1 MLEKAYELLREQYH
15 ACCDIVNNDGYCLHF
30 AQEKWRHSMQ
40 VAGAGNYL
48 VRHVEALKDKSG
60 EYIEL
65 VRTAVLLHDVCRFAE
80 IVHLYHG
87 EKGYDHGV
95 AGGELLKNMPRFM
108 DIRIWL
114 PIKHH
119 GHMIEE
125 LYADDEYQNIS
136 NKKLQKEVEEICFII
151 RDADKIANLHMLAE
165 EPNMRSLFLGEEKVK
180 EGFVSDEAKKK
191 ALEGIVVGREHRCN
205 RTSSLV
211 TYLSWYADINYHA
224 AIDYCRK
231 LGATDKLLSLFNQ
244 LCTDKEFAN
253 RYTEVVRKM
262 LKEKAYLS

>member
-1 MLEKAYELLREQYH
+1 MFFTSNCANKNKTGGQMLKEAYRLLREQYE
-15 ACCDIVNNDGYCLHF
+15 ACCQVVAHDEFCLHF

-48 VRHVEALKDKSG
+48 VRHIEALKDKSG

-108 DIRIWL
+108 DIRIGL

-125 LYADDEYQNIS
+125 LYADDEYKNIGD
-136 NKKLQKEVEEICFII
+136 KKLQKEVEEICFII
-151 RDADKIANLHMLAE
+151 RDADKIANLRMLAD
-165 EPNMRSLFLGEEKVK
+165 EPDMRSLFLGEEKAD
-180 EGFVSDEAKKK
+180 EGFVSEDAKNEA
-191 ALEGIVVGREHRCN
+191 LSGVVVGREHRRN

-211 TYLSWYADINYHA
+211 TYLSWYTDINYRA
-224 AIDYCRK
+224 AIDFC
-231 LGATDKLLSLFNQ
+231 
-244 LCTDKEFAN
+244 
-253 RYTEVVRKM
+253 
-262 LKEKAYLS
+262 